1 MSLSQINDRLNQL
14 GSSWEHFKKVNDE
27 RLKQVEQ
34 KGYADPLTNEHLSK
48 VNDSIDSQRERLK
61 RIEVAL
67 ARPAVESKGFKFE
80 SVENVEHKSAFNS
93 YVRKG
98 IDDKLANLELK
109 SLTTDAT
116 GSNGGYLVTANMQS
130 LITGNIAANSIM
142 RRICSVQEISSSSL
156 DVIDDDNAFA
166 TAWSA
171 SEEAVVAD
179 SNNATLS
186 KKAISAFELVAQ
198 PKVTQKLI
206 DDGAIDIEAWLAER
220 LAANFLEAEEQA
232 FLTGTGSA
240 QPTGILNYSA
250 GTTSTTIERVVA
262 DNAVDGA
269 FEYDD
274 LMNLYYKLD
283 EKYAKRGSFLM
294 HRSAV
299 QKVRML
305 KDANNNYIWQP
316 AVLAGQ
322 DDMLLGAPVYQSSF
336 MPVPGD
342 SSLSIVFGDFANY
355 QIVDRTGIRI
365 LRDPYTSKPYVR
377 FYTTK
382 RVGGDVVRTDAFKV
396 LQCGTDGA

>member
-27 RLKQVEQ
+27 RLSQIEQ

-67 ARPAVESKGFKFE
+67 ARPASEAKGFKFE
-80 SVENVEHKSAFNS
+80 SAEEMEHKGAFDS
-93 YVRKG
+93 YVRRG

-109 SLTTDAT
+109 SLTTDTT
-116 GSNGGYLVTANMQS
+116 GSNGGYLVTANMQA
-130 LITGNIAANSIM
+130 LITGNIAANSVM
-142 RRICSVQEISSSSL
+142 RKICSVQEISSSSL
-156 DVIDDDNAFA
+156 DVIDDDNAFG

-179 SNNATLS
+179 SVNATLS
-186 KKAISAFELVAQ
+186 KKSISAYELVAQ

-232 FLTGTGSA
+232 FLTGTGST

-294 HRSAV
+294 HRSTV

-342 SSLSIVFGDFANY
+342 SSLSIIFGDFKNY

-396 LQCGTDGA
+396 LQCGTDGV

>member
-27 RLKQVEQ
+27 RLKQIEQ

-48 VNDSIDSQRERLK
+48 VNTSIDAQRERLN

-67 ARPAVESKGFKFE
+67 SRPASEAKGFKFE
-80 SVENVEHKSAFNS
+80 SAEDMEHKGAFNS
-93 YVRKG
+93 YVRRG

-109 SLTTDAT
+109 SLTTDT
-116 GSNGGYLVTANMQS
+116 SGSNGGYLVTANMQS
-130 LITGNIAANSIM
+130 LITGNIAANSVM
-142 RRICSVQEISSSSL
+142 RKICSVQEISSSSL
-156 DVIDDDNAFA
+156 DVIDDDNAFG

-171 SEEAVVAD
+171 SEEATVSD
-179 SNNATLS
+179 STNATLS
-186 KKAISAFELVAQ
+186 KKAISAYELVAQ

-250 GTTSTTIERVVA
+250 GTTSTTIERVVT
-262 DNAVDGA
+262 DNAVDGE

-294 HRSAV
+294 HRSTV

-322 DDMLLGAPVYQSSF
+322 DDMLLGSPVYQSSF

-342 SSLSIVFGDFANY
+342 SSLSIVFGDFKNY